1 MNIPCLLVLS
11 AISLNAQTTTMTAS
25 ELSSLIEKKYCE
37 ISLANPSLGEE
48 EIAKKII
55 DDIGCADPDAA
66 KEQISGAYRNLEK
79 YDYIIGSPFGEI
91 EEVRLGE
98 DETYDFIIYRILGK
112 YISAVCPGYAPENG
126 VLGSAN
132 VPDPKSAT
140 FQKDLDALEA
150 ALSDNPMTLN
160 EATSLVM
167 AKDAQKKTLCSYRS
181 GGNLR
186 YYETYD
192 FGNLDEL
199 LDKMNEQMKAACV
212 INSFITAAS
221 FVLGVFVP
229 SSLAV
234 TIPVNVACWG
244 AFKAFDSNFLGKLND
259 YELAVI
265 NAYSAFR
272 RNIPVTIN
280 VKGKAEDKAKEYFF
294 DSYKKLTSSEQKE
307 VSLANNT
314 LDAYRHTYW
323 NATMAYWF
331 GEEAAKRMA
340 DAHEYGPLKN
350 GEVNTLDKK
359 RAVDMDLM
367 NNEAG
372 RAIGKQYPMHQE
384 RMIRS
389 IKDNLGI
396 VVDNWGALGYYTLKF
411 VSDGYCSTHRIYTFA
426 SDVGIGQGTNY
437 ANYDSIEGL
446 KNTNFDL
453 DEILWDDS
461 YKLYNFNAYC

>member
-11 AISLNAQTTTMTAS
+11 AISLNAQTTTMTVS
-25 ELSSLIEKKYCE
+25 ELSDLIEKKYCD

-55 DDIGCADPDAA
+55 DDIGCADSDAV

-91 EEVRLGE
+91 KEVRLGE
-98 DETYDFIIYRILGK
+98 DETYDFIIYRIIGR

-126 VLGSAN
+126 VLGSPN
-132 VPDPKSAT
+132 VPDMRSAT
-140 FQKDLDALEA
+140 FQKDLDALEV
-150 ALSDNPMTLN
+150 ALSENPMTLN

-167 AKDAQKKTLCSYRS
+167 AKDEQKKTLCSYRS

-199 LDKMNEQMKAACV
+199 LDEMNEQMKAFCV
-212 INSFITAAS
+212 VNSFITAAS

-234 TIPVNVACWG
+234 TIPINVACWG
-244 AFKAFDSNFLGKLND
+244 VFKAFDSNFLGQLND

-265 NAYSAFR
+265 NAYKSIYEKPATALKTEL
-272 RNIPVTIN
+272 VS
-280 VKGKAEDKAKEYFF
+280 KKKAKTFF
-294 DSYKKLTSSEQKE
+294 GESYGG
-307 VSLANNT
+307 VSANNT

-340 DAHEYGPLKN
+340 DAHEYGPLKS
-350 GEVNTLDKK
+350 GEVDTLDKK

-372 RAIGKQYPMHQE
+372 RAVGKQYPMHQE

-396 VVDNWGALGYYTLKF
+396 VADNWDALGYYTLKF
-411 VSDGYCSTHRIYTFA
+411 VSDGYCSTHRVYTFA

-453 DEILWDDS
+453 DEILDLKDS

>member
-37 ISLANPSLGEE
+37 ISLANPSL
-48 EIAKKII
+48 
-55 DDIGCADPDAA
+55 
-66 KEQISGAYRNLEK
+66 
-79 YDYIIGSPFGEI
+79 
-91 EEVRLGE
+91 
-98 DETYDFIIYRILGK
+98 
-112 YISAVCPGYAPENG
+112 
-126 VLGSAN
+126 
-132 VPDPKSAT
+132 
-140 FQKDLDALEA
+140 
-150 ALSDNPMTLN
+150 
-160 EATSLVM
+160 
-167 AKDAQKKTLCSYRS
+167 
-181 GGNLR
+181 
-186 YYETYD
+186 
-192 FGNLDEL
+192 
-199 LDKMNEQMKAACV
+199 
-212 INSFITAAS
+212 
-221 FVLGVFVP
+221 
-229 SSLAV
+229 
-234 TIPVNVACWG
+234 
-244 AFKAFDSNFLGKLND
+244 
-259 YELAVI
+259 
-265 NAYSAFR
+265 
-272 RNIPVTIN
+272 
-280 VKGKAEDKAKEYFF
+280 
-294 DSYKKLTSSEQKE
+294 
-307 VSLANNT
+307 
-314 LDAYRHTYW
+314 
-323 NATMAYWF
+323 

-396 VVDNWGALGYYTLKF
+396 VVDNWGALGYYALKF
-411 VSDGYCSTHRIYTFA
+411 ASDGYCSTHRIYTFA

-453 DEILWDDS
+453 DEILWDDY

>member
-11 AISLNAQTTTMTAS
+11 AISLNTQTTTMTAS
-25 ELSSLIEKKYCE
+25 ELSNLIEKKYCD

-55 DDIGCADPDAA
+55 DDIGCENADAV

-91 EEVRLGE
+91 KEVRLGE
-98 DETYDFIIYRILGK
+98 DETYDFIIYKILSR
-112 YISAVCPGYAPENG
+112 YISVVCPDYMPENS
-126 VLGSAN
+126 VLGSPN
-132 VPDPKSAT
+132 VPDMRSAT

-150 ALSDNPMTLN
+150 ALNENPMTLT

-167 AKDAQKKTLCSYRS
+167 AKDEQKKTLCSYRS
-181 GGNLR
+181 GGNPR

-199 LDKMNEQMKAACV
+199 LDEMNEQMKAFCV
-212 INSFITAAS
+212 VNSFITAAS
-221 FVLGVFVP
+221 FVLGIFAP

-234 TIPVNVACWG
+234 TIPINVACWG
-244 AFKAFDSNFLGKLND
+244 VFKAFGSNFLGKLND

-265 NAYSAFR
+265 NSYQS
-272 RNIPVTIN
+272 IY
-280 VKGKAEDKAKEYFF
+280 GKPFIAMKMQSVPGDKAKDFF
-294 DSYKKLTSSEQKE
+294 GGPYKNNLG
-307 VSLANNT
+307 NNT

-323 NATMAYWF
+323 NATMTHWF
-331 GEEAAKRMA
+331 GDEAAKRMA

-372 RAIGKQYPMHQE
+372 RAIGRQYPMH
-384 RMIRS
+384 RDKMMRS
-389 IKDNLGI
+389 LKDNLNI
-396 VVDNWGALGYYTLKF
+396 NADNWDAIGYYTLKF
-411 VSDGYCSTHRIYTFA
+411 VSQGYCSTHHIYTFA
-426 SDVGIGQGTNY
+426 SDLVLNDSTDY
-437 ANYDSIEGL
+437 SNYDSIEGL
-446 KNTNFDL
+446 KNTNFKL
-453 DEILWDDS
+453 DDVLDIEDS